1 MDHMTDIID
10 IVRTAISDGLI
21 RSETVEHF
29 DDACKALKG
38 NDLEDYIQNLWDHI

>member
-1 MDHMTDIID
+1 MDHMPEIID

-29 DDACKALKG
+29 DDACKTLKG
-38 NDLEDYIQNLWDHI
+38 NALEDYIQTVWDKI